1 MLREPKANG
10 TTFWKNLLDSAF
22 VWTKKKTQNLEL
34 KGYFPDFRAQ
44 LKNAHP
50 GVHQKGQCLDPMLLL
65 TYMLLTP
72 SERKEKSDNIL
83 THMQTEFDEF
93 LDLF

>member
-1 MLREPKANG
+1 
-10 TTFWKNLLDSAF
+10 
-22 VWTKKKTQNLEL
+22 
-34 KGYFPDFRAQ
+34 
-44 LKNAHP
+44 
-50 GVHQKGQCLDPMLLL
+50 MLLL
-65 TYMLLTP
+65 TYTLLTP